1 MPETRPGNSQAC
13 GPSAWLQQRPVQRE
27 RLQCLL
33 RWPRRAP
40 CQALFS
46 SGAWPSSHRLLC
58 EAVGR
63 RPLLPA
69 VFSYPSDIQLFLRE
83 EACLW
88 QLLDLDSRK
97 LCLTA
102 FLFVSNQPAGQY
114 HFLPGCVSPPA
125 ALALSCCCLRT
136 ALSSHQPGRK
146 MQGISAGVWCCR
158 IDPSSSLAPPSFQF
172 PGMCLLPENKDPGVS
187 AWK

>member
-1 MPETRPGNSQAC
+1 MPKTQPGNSQAC
-13 GPSAWLQQRPVQRE
+13 GLSAWLQQRLVQRE

-40 CQALFS
+40 CQGLFS
-46 SGAWPSSHRLLC
+46 SEAWPSSHRLLC

-88 QLLDLDSRK
+88 QLLDLDSGK

-114 HFLPGCVSPPA
+114 HFLPGCISPPA
-125 ALALSCCCLRT
+125 ALTLSLLL
-136 ALSSHQPGRK
+136 LSPYCSELTPAWEEDTGHISRSLVLPDRPKHQLGPTKFPVSRN
-146 MQGISAGVWCCR
+146 V
-158 IDPSSSLAPPSFQF
+158 SLT
-172 PGMCLLPENKDPGVS
+172 
-187 AWK
+187 